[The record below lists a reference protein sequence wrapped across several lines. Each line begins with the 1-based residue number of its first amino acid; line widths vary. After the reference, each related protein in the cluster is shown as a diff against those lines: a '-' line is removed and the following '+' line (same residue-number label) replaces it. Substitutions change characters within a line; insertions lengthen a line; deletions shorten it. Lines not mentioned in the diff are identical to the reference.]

1 VEVTEADLSTK
12 LSDLGAGTVVN
23 AGDTV
28 IVKNSNNEYHTI
40 TLGAESTLGDLMTG
54 LSNAGLSAQVKNDGT
69 IEITGGTITGGTFE
83 GPKMK
88 GTIIPGGADYQ
99 MSGTGGR
106 TEIEAI
112 YSIKTDDGVYIHVR
126 NNGIISMGTGSNGA
140 PAFYFRT
147 TPKFEAPVDSKYA
160 WLNNA
165 VFVCAPA
172 MGGAGGGITL
182 NVWMVK

>member
-1 VEVTEADLSTK
+1 MRKVLLSVALLFVALCGYAQENTSANIPGPELEFVVQLK
-12 LSDLGAGTVVN
+12 VALGESYSVGETPRGGRNVVP
-23 AGDTV
+23 
-28 IVKNSNNEYHTI
+28 
-40 TLGAESTLGDLMTG
+40 
-54 LSNAGLSAQVKNDGT
+54 
-69 IEITGGTITGGTFE
+69 ITGGTFE

-88 GTIIPGGADYQ
+88 GTVISGGADYQ
-99 MSGTGGR
+99 LSSKGGR

-126 NNGIISMGTGSNGA
+126 NNGIISMGTGENGA
-140 PAFYFRT
+140 PSFYFRT

>member
-1 VEVTEADLSTK
+1 MKK
-12 LSDLGAGTVVN
+12 LFLFVASLFLVLCGYSQTNTPATAPAPELEFVVQLQVALGPSYSVGETPRGSRNVVP
-23 AGDTV
+23 
-28 IVKNSNNEYHTI
+28 
-40 TLGAESTLGDLMTG
+40 
-54 LSNAGLSAQVKNDGT
+54 
-69 IEITGGTITGGTFE
+69 ITGGTFE

-99 MSGTGGR
+99 MSGQGGR